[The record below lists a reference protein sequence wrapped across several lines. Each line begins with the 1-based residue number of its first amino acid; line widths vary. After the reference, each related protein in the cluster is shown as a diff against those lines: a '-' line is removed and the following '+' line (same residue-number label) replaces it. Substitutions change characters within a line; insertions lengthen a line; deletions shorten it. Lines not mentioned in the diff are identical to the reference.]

1 MEVSLI
7 NIASVFIVLF
17 ALIDILGSIP
27 LFLGFTA
34 NERPIDALNS
44 SGAAF
49 LIMVAFLF
57 AGQGLLKLFNI
68 DIGSFAIAGAI
79 VIFIMSVEMI
89 FGVHVFKNDSPNQS
103 STFVPVV
110 FPLIAG
116 PATFTALLSMRADYS
131 DLDILIGLFLNMVV
145 VFIVLKNLK
154 YMEKLLG
161 QGGIYVLRKFFG
173 IILMA
178 MAVKLFTS
186 NLNILLIE
194 SLKK

>member
-7 NIASVFIVLF
+7 NVASVFIVLF
-17 ALIDILGSIP
+17 ALIDVLGSIP
-27 LFLGFTA
+27 LFLGFTT
-34 NERPIDALNS
+34 NDRPINALQS
-44 SGAAF
+44 AAAAF

-68 DIGSFAIAGAI
+68 DLGSFAVAGAI

-89 FGVHVFKNDSPNQS
+89 FGIHVFKNDSPNQV

-131 DLDILIGLFLNMVV
+131 ILDILIGLFLNMVI
-145 VFIVLKNLK
+145 VFVVLKNLK

-178 MAVKLFTS
+178 ISVKLFTS
-186 NLNILLIE
+186 NLNILIE
-194 SLKK
+194 SLKN

>member
-1 MEVSLI
+1 MDVSLT

-27 LFLGFTA
+27 LFLGFTS
-34 NERPIDALNS
+34 NNRPINALQS
-44 SGAAF
+44 STAAF
-49 LIMVAFLF
+49 VIMVAFLF
-57 AGQGLLKLFNI
+57 AGQALLNLFHI
-68 DIGSFAIAGAI
+68 DVGSFAVAGAI

-89 FGVHVFKNDSPNQS
+89 FGVHVFKNDSPVQA

-131 DLDILIGLFLNMVV
+131 IWDILIGLFLNLVV

-154 YMEKLLG
+154 YMERLLG

-178 MAVKLFTS
+178 ISVKLFTS
-186 NLNILLIE
+186 NLNILIE
-194 SLKK
+194 SLKN

>member
-1 MEVSLI
+1 MDVSLAK
-7 NIASVFIVLF
+7 IASVFIVLF

-27 LFLGFTA
+27 LFLGFTS
-34 NERPIDALNS
+34 NNRPIKALQTS
-44 SGAAF
+44 VAAF
-49 LIMVAFLF
+49 AIMVAFLF
-57 AGQGLLKLFNI
+57 AGQALLNLFHI
-68 DIGSFAIAGAI
+68 DVGSFAVAGAI

-89 FGVHVFKNDSPNQS
+89 FGVNVFKNDSPIQA

-116 PATFTALLSMRADYS
+116 PATFTTLLTMRADYS
-131 DLDILIGLFLNMVV
+131 IWEILIGLFLNMIV

-154 YMEKLLG
+154 FMEKLLG

-178 MAVKLFTS
+178 ISVKIFTS
-186 NLNILLIE
+186 NLNILIE
-194 SLKK
+194 SLKN